1 MDRVKGKVAVVTG
14 AARGIGRACAL
25 RLAEEGA
32 AVAVTDLLDDEGQG
46 VVDEIAEAGG
56 RAAYW
61 KLDVSDEAAV
71 ERVFNEV
78 AERWG
83 RLDTVVNNAGI
94 AGPAEP
100 TDKIDEADWDRLF
113 AVNVKGVF
121 FGTKHAVPHLR
132 EAGGGSIINMSSIYG
147 LVGAADA
154 PAYHAAKGAVTL
166 MSKNDALL
174 YAGEDIRVNA
184 VHPGFIL
191 TPMVEQADAA
201 ADGRMI
207 PAVTAKTPVG
217 RLGDPDDIA
226 WAVVYLASDESRF
239 VTGSSLVVD
248 GGYTA
253 K

>member
-46 VVDEIAEAGG
+46 VVDEITSNGG

-71 ERVFNEV
+71 ERVFNET
-78 AERWG
+78 ADRWG
-83 RLDTVVNNAGI
+83 RLDIVVNNAGI

-100 TDKIDEADWDRLF
+100 TDKIDEADWDKLF

-132 EAGGGSIINMSSIYG
+132 KAGGGSIINMSSIYG

-184 VHPGFIL
+184 VHPGFIR
-191 TPMVEQADAA
+191 TPMVEQADEEF
-201 ADGRMI
+201 DGQLI

-217 RLGDPDDIA
+217 RLGEPDDIA

>member
-184 VHPGFIL
+184 VHPGFIR